1 MKSKNAL
8 GGFTFHNRVKL
19 IRGGK
24 NYFESLI
31 DLIRSA
37 EHSIHLQMY
46 IFDDDET
53 GRSVLNALNEAS
65 AKGVSVF
72 MLLDGYA
79 SQGLSRNRIAEI
91 KLAGIKF
98 RWFEP
103 LLRAKH
109 FYFGRRL
116 HHKVIIADA
125 ARAMVGGINISNRY
139 NDMPQETAWL
149 DWAVFVEG
157 EICGKLFLICQDL
170 WNKAGWGKK
179 KSVRYQLKPEHYFS
193 EGSCKVRIRR
203 EDWVRRRTEI
213 SRSYIELLSSA
224 EKEVYLMSSYFLPGR
239 VMRKSLARAA
249 ARGVKIHV
257 ITAGKSDIVMAKNA
271 ERYLYRWL
279 LRNKISLYEYQ
290 ANILHG
296 KISCFDSEFTT
307 IGSYNINFLSAY
319 ASIELNLDINDGLF
333 SLTVEQELKKIIESD
348 CKAITETE
356 WSKQYNL
363 FELFLQRSSYDI
375 IRLIFFL
382 FTFYFKQRR

>member
-1 MKSKNAL
+1 MKAKNAL

-53 GRSVLNALNEAS
+53 GRSVLNALTEAS

-79 SQGLSRNRIAEI
+79 SQGLSRNCIAEI

-125 ARAMVGGINISNRY
+125 ASAMVGGINISNRY

-170 WNKAGWGKK
+170 WNKAGWGRK

-193 EGSCKVRIRR
+193 EGNCKVRIRR

-257 ITAGKSDIVMAKNA
+257 IAAGKSDIVMAKNA

-319 ASIELNLDINDGLF
+319 ASIELNLDINDRLF
-333 SLTVEQELKKIIESD
+333 SIMVEQELKKIIEND